1 MKRSGLIALV
11 CAALFAGEVAGQA
24 ADPARVQM
32 TRAELESV
40 LAQLESASG
49 SSAYSGAARARARE
63 EATLVRI
70 RLEEGDFQT
79 GDRVVLDVR
88 NEPTLTDTFTVVA
101 GPSLP
106 LPLGDNVDLGGVL
119 RSELE
124 SHLTEHLSKYIRDP
138 ELRAE
143 SLMRVTVAGEVTSPG
158 FYVVRAQAL
167 VGDILMVAG
176 GLTGDADVTK
186 VYIERQG
193 RKIWEG
199 PSLEQ
204 AIAQGRTLDQLS
216 IRAGDQVMVPEE
228 ATQGLGRT
236 LLYVV
241 PPVVSLL
248 LALTQLR

>member
-1 MKRSGLIALV
+1 MIRTGLITMGLALCV
-11 CAALFAGEVAGQA
+11 AADAAAQA

-32 TRAELESV
+32 TRTELESV
-40 LAQLESASG
+40 LAQLESAAG

-63 EATLVRI
+63 EANLVRI

-88 NEPTLTDTFTVVA
+88 NEPLLTDTFTVVA

-106 LPLGDNVDLGGVL
+106 LPLGENVELRGVL
-119 RSELE
+119 RSELDQ
-124 SHLTEHLSKYIRDP
+124 HLTQHLSKYIRSP
-138 ELRAE
+138 EVRAE
-143 SLMRVTVAGEVTSPG
+143 SLMRVTVAGQVTNPG

-199 PSLEQ
+199 PGLEQ

-216 IRAGDQVMVPEE
+216 IRAGDQVMVPEQ
-228 ATQGLGRT
+228 ASQGFGRT
-236 LLYVV
+236 LLYVI
-241 PPVVSLL
+241 PPVVSLV